1 MQLLI
6 RILIIL
12 LIPPLCY
19 AEIYKWTDENGGV
32 HYGERP
38 SNPNSEKIEI
48 KSSTSQPDEGLEKHR
63 EKQQKLLQ
71 SYEDERAEKKQQKA
85 EDEKAKRKL
94 KKNCAYLKDH
104 YKTLKQTNIYYDIDE
119 DGNRIYLDE
128 SILKKDIAEAEE
140 LIRKYCK

>member
-63 EKQQKLLQ
+63 KKQQKLLQ

-85 EDEKAKRKL
+85 EDEKAKRK
-94 KKNCAYLKDH
+94 
-104 YKTLKQTNIYYDIDE
+104 
-119 DGNRIYLDE
+119 
-128 SILKKDIAEAEE
+128 
-140 LIRKYCK
+140 